1 MDNYIFSIRDSI
13 KVFLYS
19 TLVCL
24 LTFPIN
30 GLSFGWSAI
39 ISATCYAI
47 VTYRLLNKYKGLYL
61 EVLFFIFV
69 IQRYYKKVEY
79 RRMK

>member
-1 MDNYIFSIRDSI
+1 MDNYIFNIRDSI

-47 VTYRLLNKYKGLYL
+47 VTYRLLNTRDFILKSYFSFLQDKYG
-61 EVLFFIFV
+61 
-69 IQRYYKKVEY
+69 
-79 RRMK
+79 